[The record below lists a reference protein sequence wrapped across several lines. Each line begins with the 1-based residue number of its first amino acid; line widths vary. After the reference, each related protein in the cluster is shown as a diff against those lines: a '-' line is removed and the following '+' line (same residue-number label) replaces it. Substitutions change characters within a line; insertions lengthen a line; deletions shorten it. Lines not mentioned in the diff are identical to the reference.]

1 MPLSS
6 SAERYLKMSGK
17 QLPVLLQG
25 RWNNRK
31 TFLLITL
38 LLITITAFFRGP
50 GSERPSLTDSIR
62 SDGRGYYAY
71 LPALFI
77 FHDLS
82 LDTQAHLNPDEKAS
96 LQVRVHVV
104 ESDQY
109 LVNKYFTGVSILLLP
124 FFLTALII
132 SYITGIPADGYS
144 WIFQVS
150 VSLASLTYLLT
161 GLHFLRKLLLR
172 FVVSD
177 SLAGLVIFIILF
189 GTNLLYYAVFD
200 PSMSHVYSF
209 AAISVFLFS
218 IHQYVCAGK
227 KKYLAFSSALLALII
242 LIRPTNMLVL
252 LLVPFLT
259 DSRQSFLRVFRH
271 TFSSVSKIFWLI
283 FPAVVLLSVQITY
296 WYSVTGKFIVWSYQG
311 EGFYFTRPAILK
323 FLLSFQKGWLIYT
336 PLIFFSITGW
346 IFLMIKNRWQ
356 GIWVMLFL
364 VSVVYVSSSWWN
376 WYYGDGFGQRVMID
390 FYPLM
395 AVLLLLFMTQ
405 LKNRIIL
412 RTTWLFIFL
421 MVLLNLFQTWQ
432 YINRIIHPFSM
443 DFEKYSY
450 VFMSPD
456 KTLAGSLG
464 ADVNIPPYG
473 TRPDKPLLTISHDF
487 EDRSYH
493 WKEGCVVYSPGKAF
507 SGNRSAYLDT
517 WNRYSPAFVF
527 KNEDAVYNRDNL
539 YANMEMMVQDLE
551 PNIRNGARLILEFR
565 DCFGYLVQRDSY
577 PLNAI
582 PENEAN
588 IWRKTRFGLT
598 LPRFLPGDNLTLYI
612 WNPTGNR
619 FLVDDFRMEIYGQ

>member
-1 MPLSS
+1 M
-6 SAERYLKMSGK
+6 
-17 QLPVLLQG
+17 
-25 RWNNRK
+25 
-31 TFLLITL
+31 LLIIL
-38 LLITITAFFRGP
+38 LLIAITAFFRSP
-50 GSERPSLTDSIR
+50 GSERPLLTDSIR

-77 FHDLS
+77 YQDLS
-82 LDTQAHLNPDEKAS
+82 FDTQVHLHPDEKLS
-96 LQVRVHVV
+96 LQTGVHVV
-104 ESDQY
+104 ETDKY

-132 SYITGIPADGYS
+132 SYLTGIPADGYS

-150 VSLASLTYLLT
+150 VSVASLVYLLT
-161 GLHFLRKLLLR
+161 GLHFLRKLILR
-172 FVVSD
+172 LSY
-177 SLAGLVIFIILF
+177 SESWAGISIFITLF

-209 AAISVFLFS
+209 SAISLFLYFIQLYIQEGRS
-218 IHQYVCAGK
+218 RFLGV
-227 KKYLAFSSALLALII
+227 SSALLALII
-242 LIRPTNMLVL
+242 LIRPTNMPVL

-259 DSRQSFLRVFRH
+259 DSRQSFLRVFRD

-283 FPAVVLLSVQITY
+283 FPVVVLLSVQITY

-311 EGFYFTRPAILK
+311 EGFYFDRPAFQK

-336 PLIFFSITGW
+336 PLMFLSFAGW
-346 IFLMIKNRWQ
+346 ILLLFKHRWQ
-356 GIWVMLFL
+356 GFWLSLFMVL
-364 VSVVYVSSSWWN
+364 MIYLSSSWWN

-395 AVLLLLFMTQ
+395 TVLMLLFLTQ
-405 LKNRIIL
+405 LKNRIFLNTAWI
-412 RTTWLFIFL
+412 FISL

-443 DFEKYSY
+443 DVEKYSF

-473 TRPDKPLLTISHDF
+473 TRLDKPLLTISHDF
-487 EDRSYH
+487 EARSYH
-493 WKEGCVVYSPGKAF
+493 WKDGCVVYSPGKAF
-507 SGNRSAYLDT
+507 SGNRAAYLDT
-517 WNRYSPAFVF
+517 WNRYSPAFVL
-527 KNEDAVYNRDNL
+527 KNEEAIYNRDHL
-539 YANMEMMVQDLE
+539 YAKMEMMVQDLE
-551 PNIRNGARLILEFR
+551 PNVRNGARLILEFR
-565 DCFGYLVQRDSY
+565 DCFGYLVTRDSY
-577 PLNAI
+577 PLNAV

-588 IWRKTRFGLT
+588 IWRETSFGLT
-598 LPRFLPGDNLTLYI
+598 LPRFQPGDHLTVYI

-619 FLVDDFRMEIYGQ
+619 FLVDDIRIVIYGQ